1 MTLLNGLRQFPMFW
15 LHPCLYPHICT
26 TFGVRQTVMVDQV
39 RGLLTDRQNRVMRWS
54 ELCLCGGCSV
64 LDDLRAKDH
73 FSTTGMLKGRSGTG
87 KLGMN
92 LWPFPFVWLVMVVVD
107 RHWVGTWVTH
117 NVSDS
122 SKIHWNE
129 SSFLQWDNR
138 TTDCRSDC
146 MWGICGRCGQQLR
159 KCGEIW
165 LARCHG
171 NPLLQMAG
179 VFVYIS
185 FFFRRVPTSNI

>member
-1 MTLLNGLRQFPMFW
+1 
-15 LHPCLYPHICT
+15 
-26 TFGVRQTVMVDQV
+26 MVNQV
-39 RGLLTDRQNRVMRWS
+39 RGLLIDRQKRDMRWS

-64 LDDLRAKDH
+64 LDYLKAKDH

-117 NVSDS
+117 KMSAVLCCNDS

-129 SSFLQWDNR
+129 SSFLKLQWDNH

-165 LARCHG
+165 LACYHG
-171 NPLLQMAG
+171 NPPLQWL
-179 VFVYIS
+179 VFLFLFI
-185 FFFRRVPTSNI
+185 F